1 MKVCINNRN
10 VKYNRKIR
18 ILASFGNFYEAILTD
33 NNTTIQPPPPPLHHH
48 QNKNFDPPPSKYF
61 SKIFTPP
68 HPSYRGIH
76 AMFYLEP
83 Y

>member
-33 NNTTIQPPPPPLHHH
+33 NNTTIQPPPTTTTKTKILT
-48 QNKNFDPPPSKYF
+48 PPSKYF

-68 HPSYRGIH
+68 PTQAKGGYMPCFI
-76 AMFYLEP
+76 
-83 Y
+83 

>member
-33 NNTTIQPPPPPLHHH
+33 NNTTIQPPPPLHHH
-48 QNKNFDPPPSKYF
+48 QNKNFDPPQQILF
-61 SKIFTPP
+61 
-68 HPSYRGIH
+68 
-76 AMFYLEP
+76 
-83 Y
+83 